1 MITTRQTLSRQAPN
15 AAGRSLAAWRWQFT
29 IGEAGRRLGDRNA
42 HRTGLDSHRATRW
55 NPLHSGGSSALPSM
69 HMPTATRVRPKTA
82 AKTPPRTVTVDG
94 RQRYHEPAP
103 AGIDLESFRKVVTSR
118 RSVRK
123 FTGKSIPQAVLD
135 DCLDMAMLAPC
146 SSGLQPWEFYLVRS
160 PARKARL
167 VKACMSQLAAKTAA
181 ELIVCVARTD
191 RVHAFSRKMLRE
203 WPMPDVPPLV
213 KRYYQLIPYNYSPGP
228 LNSFALVKKA
238 ATTAGGWVAA
248 LPRGPYTTSEVKLW
262 AAKSTALACEN
273 LVLALRAHGFDSCM
287 MEGFDEVRVSKLLK
301 LDSDEAFPIMVI
313 GAGERAEDGVFW
325 PQLRFER
332 ELFVHEV

>member
-1 MITTRQTLSRQAPN
+1 MPSPPTRAKPKSTPTPKSKSTRAAP
-15 AAGRSLAAWRWQFT
+15 ASLA
-29 IGEAGRRLGDRNA
+29 D
-42 HRTGLDSHRATRW
+42 
-55 NPLHSGGSSALPSM
+55 
-69 HMPTATRVRPKTA
+69 
-82 AKTPPRTVTVDG
+82 AKTVLVDG
-94 RQRYHEPAP
+94 KPRYHEPAP
-103 AGIDLESFRKVVTSR
+103 RGIDLDAFRKVVRSR

-123 FTGKSIPQAVLD
+123 FTATPIPQAVLD

-146 SSGLQPWEFYLVRS
+146 SSGLQPWEFYIVRS
-160 PARKARL
+160 PAKKSRL

-203 WPMPDVPPLV
+203 WPMPDVPPLI
-213 KRYYQLIPYNYSPGP
+213 KRYYQLIPYNYTPGP
-228 LNSFALVKKA
+228 LNSFAYVKKA
-238 ATTAGGWVAA
+238 ATAAGGLVAA
-248 LPRGPYTTSEVKLW
+248 LPRGPYTSAEVRLW

-287 MEGFDEVRVSKLLK
+287 MEGFDEVRVAKLLK
-301 LDSDEAFPIMVI
+301 LDPGDAFPIMVV